1 MSDLQKREGNKECG
15 VSDKVLESA
24 AGGVSTDYFRSKE
37 KNKKVE
43 GPVHVG
49 CGSILIFQQNLGVY
63 YCPTCRKEVPPK
75 EILK

>member
-1 MSDLQKREGNKECG
+1 MSDLQKCEGNKECE

-24 AGGVSTDYFRSKE
+24 TGGVSVDYFREKE

-43 GPVHVG
+43 GPVHSG
-49 CGSILIFQQNLGVY
+49 CGSLLIFQQNLGVY
-63 YCPTCRKEVPPK
+63 YCPKCRKEVPFN